1 MCVHDSN
8 VCVCVRV
15 CVCVCVCV
23 SVSACVRACVR
34 ACNTVCDFTTS
45 LLLVVLS
52 LDCLSYVEFVLQ
64 LLSCCIE
71 TKKLHRVMLCTI
83 VRRSTCGGILDH
95 KGSYSSLLT

>member
-1 MCVHDSN
+1 M
-8 VCVCVRV
+8 CVRV
-15 CVCVCVCV
+15 RVCMTVMCV
-23 SVSACVRACVR
+23 CVRACVR
-34 ACNTVCDFTTS
+34 TCNAVCDFTTS
-45 LLLVVLS
+45 LLLVTLS
-52 LDCLSYVEFVLQ
+52 LNWLSYVEFVLQ